1 MRSGTSGTR
10 SETGRCPGPQSPSVR
25 PRIAISNGRRCSGS
39 GSRRAAQRLDA
50 LLTRAGFTIAGGT
63 ALFRLARCADADRAF
78 HHLAANGI
86 LTRPFASDATLL
98 RVGLPADESHWER
111 LAEALNRSAQTMSE
125 TPEDHAR
132 HNARMARVQ
141 KARARIQQTK
151 TLERGLLIVHTGR
164 GKGKSSA
171 AFGMALRSLGWGM
184 RVAIVQ
190 YVKGKWQTGEKHFFR
205 DNPDLLTFEVMGE
218 GFTWDTQDRARDI
231 AAARAA
237 WERSKALILDP
248 EYEFVDA
255 R

>member
-1 MRSGTSGTR
+1 MTDN
-10 SETGRCPGPQSPSVR
+10 E
-25 PRIAISNGRRCSGS
+25 
-39 GSRRAAQRLDA
+39 
-50 LLTRAGFTIAGGT
+50 
-63 ALFRLARCADADRAF
+63 
-78 HHLAANGI
+78 
-86 LTRPFASDATLL
+86 
-98 RVGLPADESHWER
+98 E
-111 LAEALNRSAQTMSE
+111 
-125 TPEDHAR
+125 HAR

-141 KARARIQQTK
+141 KARARIQATK

-190 YVKGKWQTGEKHFFR
+190 YVKGSWETGEKFFFR

-248 EYEFVDA
+248 GYDFVVLDELNIVLRNDTLPIAEITEFLKARPLDKHICITGRDAKPELLELADLITEFNEVRHPYKAGFKAQKGVEY
-255 R
+255 